1 VFESSLSASQLN
13 VSFTLGPKAYGLLPM
28 RVAIDTGGTFTD
40 IVYLQDSRLVVLK
53 VLSTPI
59 DPGRAVLNGLAKIAP
74 DPAVVVRHGT
84 TVATNAMLER
94 KGAKVAFLTTKGF
107 EDTIAIGRQARPKL
121 YDWFQQ
127 LPECLV
133 PKKWRF
139 GISERVS
146 STGELLREVD
156 AGELAAIVEAIANSG
171 VDAIAVSTLFSFANT
186 DSEVKIAA
194 ALESLGLPLSVS
206 HKILPEFREYERAS
220 TLVANAYVAPKVG
233 RYIETLER
241 KVINIYPQARLEV
254 MQSSGGIISA
264 RLAAAEPV
272 RTMLSGPAGGVIG
285 AHKLAQLAGFDHII
299 GFDMGGTSTD
309 VCLIDAT
316 GPRISNESIIT
327 GIPISVPMLDIHTA
341 GAGGGSIARFDAG
354 GLLRV
359 GPESAGSD
367 PGPIC
372 FGKGTQP
379 TVTDAN
385 LVLGRL
391 DTDRFL
397 GGSVQLDLERTKC
410 LLEQAKGSLQTVE
423 EFAAGIVRVIE
434 TSMEKAIRVISVEK
448 GYDPRDF
455 TLVAFGGGGPL
466 HACSLARAL
475 QVPRVLVPAL
485 PGALS
490 ALGIFLADTMREYS
504 RTVMQSISSDLEG
517 AFAELERVG
526 FAEFKAEGLKG
537 EPSRSVDLR
546 YTGQGYELNIPY
558 GPGMEDAFHALHKRR
573 YGFAN
578 EKRPLEIVNL
588 RVRLVSAAE
597 PFEPPQ
603 QETRDGDGA
612 AALVGSRVVYFGTD
626 PHQTQLYERDLLHA
640 GDAIVG
646 PAIISEY
653 SSATILPPGDRLF
666 VDTFGNLVIEVK
678 A

>member
-1 VFESSLSASQLN
+1 MEGLRKI
-13 VSFTLGPKAYGLLPM
+13 GPE
-28 RVAIDTGGTFTD
+28 
-40 IVYLQDSRLVVLK
+40 QD
-53 VLSTPI
+53 
-59 DPGRAVLNGLAKIAP
+59 
-74 DPAVVVRHGT
+74 VVVRHGT

-94 KGAKVAFLTTKGF
+94 KGARVAFLTTKGF

-127 LPECLV
+127 VPECLV
-133 PKKWRF
+133 PKHLRF

-146 STGELLREVD
+146 SKGELLHAVDPAELEAVANAISD
-156 AGELAAIVEAIANSG
+156 AG
-171 VDAIAVSTLFSFANT
+171 VDSIAVSTLFSFANT

-194 ALESLGLPLSVS
+194 VLESLGLPLSIS
-206 HKILPEFREYERAS
+206 HRILPEFREYERAS
-220 TLVANAYVAPKVG
+220 TIVANAYVAPKVG
-233 RYIETLER
+233 SYIATLAQ
-241 KVINIYPQARLEV
+241 KVSEEYQHGRLEV

-264 RLAAAEPV
+264 RIAAAEPV

-285 AHKLAQLAGFDHII
+285 AYKLAKLAGFDHII

-309 VCLIDAT
+309 VCLVDAS
-316 GPRISNESIIT
+316 GPRISNESMVT
-327 GIPISVPMLDIHTA
+327 GIPIGVPMLDIHTA

-385 LVLGRL
+385 LALGRL

-397 GGSVQLDLERTKC
+397 GGSVTLDRARMSEFMA
-410 LLEQAKGSLQTVE
+410 QAKGTLATVE
-423 EFAAGIVRVIE
+423 EFAAGILRVIE

-466 HACSLARAL
+466 HACALAHAL

-490 ALGIFLADTMREYS
+490 AVGILLADTMREYS
-504 RTVMQSISSDLEG
+504 RTVMESLDADLES
-517 AFAELERVG
+517 AFAELEGLG
-526 FAEFKAEGLKG
+526 FAEFETEGLEGK
-537 EPSRSVDLR
+537 SFRSVDLR
-546 YTGQGYELNIPY
+546 YIGQGYELNIPY
-558 GPGMEDAFHALHKRR
+558 GPGMADAFHSTHKLR
-573 YGFAN
+573 YGFEN
-578 EKRPLEIVNL
+578 VSRPIEIVNV
-588 RVRLVSAAE
+588 RVRLVAAGD
-597 PFEPPQ
+597 PFEAPQ
-603 QETRDGDGA
+603 QELIEGDGSG
-612 AALVGSRVVYFGTD
+612 ALAGTRAVYFDGI
-626 PHQTQLYERDLLHA
+626 PHETRLYERDLLHA
-640 GDAIVG
+640 GDAFSG

-653 SSATILPPGDRLF
+653 SSATILPPGDVVR
-666 VDTFGNLVIEVK
+666 VDTFGNLVIEVH